1 VRDCPRRRRFQAGI
15 VATAV
20 LIAASALA
28 QTVTRGP
35 FIQNPDAVSTTMT
48 LVWWT
53 DVADDSTVEYG
64 LTPALGLT
72 ASVLQAGT
80 CEVGAAGTCHVVP
93 LAALLTGTRY
103 YYRLRTNGTI
113 VQTTNY
119 FTTLRAPVDPG
130 DFFFTVV
137 GDWGDS
143 SGGEANVA
151 SLQDAADPQIIMTVG
166 DNVYPNGTQSEWD
179 TKSPMQRIPFFPAL
193 GNHDVNSVGPANWAS
208 SAQIKMFLLPR
219 NGTEQER

>member
-1 VRDCPRRRRFQAGI
+1 VRDCPRPAPVPAGI

-28 QTVTRGP
+28 QTITRGP

-48 LVWWT
+48 IVWWT
-53 DVADDSTVEYG
+53 DVAGDSTLEYG

-72 ASVLQAGT
+72 ASVPQAGT
-80 CEVGAAGTCHVVP
+80 CEVGAAGTCRVVP
-93 LAALLTGTRY
+93 LAALLPGTRY

-130 DFFFTVV
+130 DVFFTVV

-143 SGGEANVA
+143 SGGEARLRCA
-151 SLQDAADPQIIMTVG
+151 PSPRREARSAAADAVG
-166 DNVYPNGTQSEWD
+166 G
-179 TKSPMQRIPFFPAL
+179 
-193 GNHDVNSVGPANWAS
+193 
-208 SAQIKMFLLPR
+208 
-219 NGTEQER
+219 